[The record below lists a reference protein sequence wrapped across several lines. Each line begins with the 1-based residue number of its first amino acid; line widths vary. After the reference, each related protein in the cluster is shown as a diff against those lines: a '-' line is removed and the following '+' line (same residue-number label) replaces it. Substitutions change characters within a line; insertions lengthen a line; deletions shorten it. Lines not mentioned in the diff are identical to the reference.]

1 MVLAVAHDAVLITT
15 HAWTADP
22 IADVTVPHAVGTLGV
37 TGIGSVASEGL
48 AVVGEG
54 VTAVGWGRERA
65 GGSAVDDF
73 VTDAPATLVV
83 RVVTAALGPAE
94 PGGTKV

>member
-37 TGIGSVASEGL
+37 TGIGSVARACLLTHGALVLHSGL
-48 AVVGEG
+48 MV
-54 VTAVGWGRERA
+54 RA
-65 GGSAVDDF
+65 GVISDE
-73 VTDAPATLVV
+73 LW
-83 RVVTAALGPAE
+83 ALLEG
-94 PGGTKV
+94 